1 VNRGGPPF
9 KRSDEKGNSTEASD
23 ERKTLQTLDAGAG
36 GTFLE
41 LSRKRD
47 KKREE
52 RAHFTIQQ
60 LNDEKRSQ

>member
-1 VNRGGPPF
+1 MLG
-9 KRSDEKGNSTEASD
+9 
-23 ERKTLQTLDAGAG
+23 QG